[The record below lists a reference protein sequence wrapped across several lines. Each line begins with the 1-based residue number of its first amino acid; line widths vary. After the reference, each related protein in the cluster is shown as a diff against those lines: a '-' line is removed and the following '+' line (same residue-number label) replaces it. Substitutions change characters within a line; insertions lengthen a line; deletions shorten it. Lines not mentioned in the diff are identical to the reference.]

1 MNLYRMTYVREG
13 KPRST
18 TFVGKN
24 AEWAHGFAQSW
35 CDTLGVQLLTVILLR
50 PVAQAE
56 LELVG

>member
-1 MNLYRMTYVREG
+1 
-13 KPRST
+13 
-18 TFVGKN
+18 VGKN